1 MREQKLLEYSKIQAR
16 ATTGSQ
22 TFLGRGVCN
31 ETLIE
36 TEFLKSTNCHFC
48 LFVLFRF
55 LYALMRLFECVFSCQ
70 FRSLGAWRAV
80 ARRGFKRERD
90 GKVKRDDPTCKRLIE
105 DGSKSFE
112 VSPNLKCLPTG
123 GAAGA
128 ACRAWGGP
136 CGRRGSCRRRACC
149 GRVAPGHATSS
160 PRGWGER
167 RRKGLAGARVPG
179 C

>member
-22 TFLGRGVCN
+22 TFLGRGFCN
-31 ETLIE
+31 KTIIE

-55 LYALMRLFECVFSCQ
+55 RYALMRLFECVFSCQ
-70 FRSLGAWRAV
+70 FRLFAAWRVV
-80 ARRGFKRERD
+80 ARRGFKSERD
-90 GKVKRDDPTCKRLIE
+90 EKVKRGDSTCKRLIE

-128 ACRAWGGP
+128 ACRVWGGP
-136 CGRRGSCRRRACC
+136 CGPPGSCRHRRACC
-149 GRVAPGHATSS
+149 GRVATGHATSS
-160 PRGWGER
+160 PSGRGER
-167 RRKGLAGARVPG
+167 GGKD
-179 C
+179 